1 MKVAS
6 VILLLHLSCCFPCKC
21 HCCEHCAIHLDLV
34 VFASFCCSAC
44 NYCTFLSCILHSSV
58 LLQDLCLID
67 FDMENLT
74 LTFPTETEP
83 RCLTCKLVAAGE
95 VDDSPV
101 LSPDDIAKLL
111 ESGHVPHRNQV
122 DDDEESN
129 NQEEEADQNE
139 GDAAFMEAEN
149 IIPPIANDPGDG
161 VLGELE
167 IAVQK
172 GQDLH
177 MPEIE
182 QAVEQP
188 SVHGTPPDLDDE
200 MFINEEELCYE
211 PTSSAHHPLPDEDPV
226 YSSSAASSKG
236 LQVSAVGLNMTPWS
250 VRSMLPPSPGVKIQH
265 RKSKSQTASSGYQ
278 AWTAPSL
285 PSRWFSYGPKGQY
298 SDENH
303 ALQAAVDWVWKEY
316 GK

>member
-1 MKVAS
+1 MYS
-6 VILLLHLSCCFPCKC
+6 
-21 HCCEHCAIHLDLV
+21 
-34 VFASFCCSAC
+34 
-44 NYCTFLSCILHSSV
+44 TV
-58 LLQDLCLID
+58 LLQDLCLIQ

-83 RCLTCKLVAAGE
+83 RRLTCKSLAAGE
-95 VDDSPV
+95 ADDHAS

-111 ESGHVPHRNQV
+111 SSGHIPHRNQV

-129 NQEEEADQNE
+129 KPEEEAEQNE

-182 QAVEQP
+182 EAVEQP
-188 SVHGTPPDLDDE
+188 IVHVTPPPDLDDE
-200 MFINEEELCYE
+200 MFINEEEMCYE
-211 PTSSAHHPLPDEDPV
+211 PTSSAHHPLPEENPV
-226 YSSSAASSKG
+226 YSSTAASSSG
-236 LQVSAVGLNMTPWS
+236 SAVGLNMTDWS
-250 VRSMLPPSPGVKIQH
+250 VRAMLPPSPGVKIQH
-265 RKSKSQTASSGYQ
+265 RKSKSLTASSGYQ
-278 AWTAPSL
+278 AWTSPSL
-285 PSRWFSYGPKGQY
+285 PSRWFSYGLKGQY
-298 SDENH
+298 ADQNQ